1 MVETQVALALIDI
14 AETTLIVM
22 MVCHFDDTNPSGGLE
37 KQTRMLGEAL
47 RKAGEDVVIL
57 GSTRKFS
64 RVGWSDDQG
73 VPVRLFWTYAT
84 PQISGRYLPASLLW
98 AAQLLIWVFF
108 NRARIDVLHIHQIRI
123 HAFVAAIARRLW
135 GIPNILKSATGG
147 SGADIRAI
155 GTRKYFGAW
164 GRRFIIANADRFVA
178 TTLSIAEDLL
188 AWGVPQEKIV
198 IIPNGLQ
205 MRPVESGETPE
216 ARARRFVFL
225 GRLDKDKNVV
235 NLAQAATGMPAD
247 KDFHLDFYGT
257 GSLEREVAE
266 ILQRDERG
274 RATLKGWHPSPES
287 ILGHYG
293 YLLLPSNAEGL
304 SNAMLEAMAQ
314 GVVPL
319 TTRVSGCVDHIKPG
333 ENGFFFD
340 GVDKESM
347 CAGLIAIAGVPVMQ
361 WSELSRRAADYAREH
376 FDIAVVRDRYR
387 SLYAELALQ
396 REQSGDA

>member
-1 MVETQVALALIDI
+1 MAKTQAVLVLTDI

-22 MVCHFDDTNPSGGLE
+22 VVCHFDDTNPSGGLE

-64 RVGWSDDQG
+64 RAGWSDDQG
-73 VPVRLFWTYAT
+73 VPVRLFWTYTT

-98 AAQLLIWVFF
+98 AAQLLLWVFV
-108 NRARIDVLHIHQIRI
+108 NRSRIDVLHMHQLRI
-123 HAFVAAIARRLW
+123 HAFVAAIARRFL

-147 SGADIRAI
+147 AGADIRTI
-155 GTRKYFGAW
+155 GTRKYFGAA
-164 GRRFIIANADRFVA
+164 GRRFVIANADRFVA
-178 TTLSIAEDLL
+178 TTLSIEEDLL

-205 MRPVESGETPE
+205 MRPVESGDAPE

-225 GRLDKDKNVV
+225 GRLDEDKNVV
-235 NLAQAATGMPAD
+235 SLAQAATGMPAD

-257 GSLEREVAE
+257 GSLEREVEE
-266 ILQRDERG
+266 ILERDGRG
-274 RATLKGWHPSPES
+274 RATLKGWHPNPES
-287 ILGHYG
+287 ILGCYG

-319 TTRVSGCVDHIKPG
+319 TTRVSGCIDHIKDG

-340 GVDKESM
+340 GVDRESLR
-347 CAGLIAIAGVPVMQ
+347 AGLIAIAGVPVAR

-387 SLYAELALQ
+387 SLYAELVPRRQQA
-396 REQSGDA
+396 GDA